1 MIKVFIV
8 DDSEIHLEGMKSI
21 LKQADTIQITAAARQ
36 PEEARQILQ
45 KESFD
50 LAIVDISLAE
60 EADGLDLAQFIK
72 AHYPHLPVLILSHY
86 KNISYIIRA
95 LRLQLNGYLAKDTP
109 AVELIGAIQAV
120 AQGKGFYFGNTIPL
134 QRNHTGFRQ
143 RSQPPQAEALRTE
156 QPGNGGRTA
165 PRQRLYQQGNR
176 LPAEHRPQYRRDL
189 QRPHKEQTRL
199 QVGA

>member
-60 EADGLDLAQFIK
+60 EAWPSSSRRTIRTCPSSFF
-72 AHYPHLPVLILSHY
+72 P
-86 KNISYIIRA
+86 IIRTYPTSS
-95 LRLQLNGYLAKDTP
+95 GP
-109 AVELIGAIQAV
+109 C
-120 AQGKGFYFGNTIPL
+120 GF
-134 QRNHTGFRQ
+134 
-143 RSQPPQAEALRTE
+143 S
-156 QPGNGGRTA
+156 
-165 PRQRLYQQGNR
+165 
-176 LPAEHRPQYRRDL
+176 
-189 QRPHKEQTRL
+189 
-199 QVGA
+199 